1 MGDVGVMYVCVS
13 ENACVHACLCVCV
26 CSFSDQCYNPVKDK
40 LSLTLMVTQQVAA
53 ERDKLR
59 VKQKPPLLVK
69 IAPDLSDK
77 DKADIAA
84 VIMREKVCMCLF
96 LCLSS
101 SVSVSLPLC
110 PPPRPL
116 FFYASAIHA

>member
-1 MGDVGVMYVCVS
+1 MCTCM
-13 ENACVHACLCVCV
+13 CLCVCV
-26 CSFSDQCYNPVKDK
+26 CVYSFSDQCYNPVKDK
-40 LSLTLMVTQQVAA
+40 VSLTLMVTQQVAA

-84 VIMREKVCMCLF
+84 VIMREKVCMCL
-96 LCLSS
+96 CLSP
-101 SVSVSLPLC
+101 SVSVLSLIHISEPTR
-110 PPPRPL
+110 PP
-116 FFYASAIHA
+116 